1 MALWLQAQILF
12 KDMDM
17 GESEL
22 FDVSGVPQRR
32 LPVGGD
38 ARVLLQQ
45 LLHPSQAGPLK
56 PCQDQT
62 QQKVAFL
69 SMSVMNV

>member
-1 MALWLQAQILF
+1 
-12 KDMDM
+12 M

-22 FDVSGVPQRR
+22 VHVSGVPQRR

-62 QQKVAFL
+62 QQKVAFFINVGHECL
-69 SMSVMNV
+69 ASVLGTI